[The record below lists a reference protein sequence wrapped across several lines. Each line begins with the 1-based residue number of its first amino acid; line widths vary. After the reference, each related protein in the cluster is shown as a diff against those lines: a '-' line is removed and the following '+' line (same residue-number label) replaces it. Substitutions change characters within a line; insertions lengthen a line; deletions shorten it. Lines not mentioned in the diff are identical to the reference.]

1 MDELTQQLLSILDRI
16 ELTTND
22 PEIERLTGQ
31 RFELAKQHGYVVK
44 FRGESSGR
52 IH

>member
-1 MDELTQQLLSILDRI
+1 MDEFTQQLLSILDRI

-31 RFELAKQHGYVVK
+31 RFELAKQHGYTVE
-44 FRGESSGR
+44 FGCDSSGAT
-52 IH
+52 H